1 MEKISIGYKI
11 VRNIN
16 GRLLSY
22 NGGVLKCSPIN
33 LEYKQG
39 EYCIPKLQGTLLF
52 YFDTKENAKEYLYYS
67 DDNYI
72 EIWECEVLNGRP
84 FQPFDGV
91 SLYNLLKFYEN
102 TNKDNSMNILGSMGA
117 EAIKLLKR
125 I

>member
-1 MEKISIGYKI
+1 MEKTSIGYKI

-22 NGGVLKCSPIN
+22 NGGSLSSPIN

-39 EYCIPKLQGTLLF
+39 EYCIPQLQGTLLF
-52 YFDTKENAKEYLYYS
+52 YFDTEENAKQYLYC
-67 DDNYI
+67 DDDYV

-91 SLYNLLKFYEN
+91 SLYNVLKYYKDI
-102 TNKDNSMNILGSMGA
+102 NKNNSMNIPGSMGA